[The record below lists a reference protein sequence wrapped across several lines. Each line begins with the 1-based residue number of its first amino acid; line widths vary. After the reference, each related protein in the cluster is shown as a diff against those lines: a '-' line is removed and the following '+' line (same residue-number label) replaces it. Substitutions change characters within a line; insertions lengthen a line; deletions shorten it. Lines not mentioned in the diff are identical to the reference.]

1 MTKQKES
8 LEELKLFVAKLMNEE
23 QDKHARVVESLR
35 NALGSDLGQDATKII
50 NEIYKAKVEIL
61 NKVYDKI
68 QGLQ

>member
-8 LEELKLFVAKLMNEE
+8 LEELKLFVVKLMNEE
-23 QDKHARVVESLR
+23 QDSNSKTIESLKR
-35 NALGSDLGQDATKII
+35 ALGAELGQDVIKVI